1 MQVFEQCVR
10 YFLNSQK
17 HLFSDLQPNYEQY
30 KKLIFKKVLI
40 KQKLVDQCSPTTLVQ
55 FLVIIFL
62 LSSPVMRVNF
72 ITAILILSSIINMWI
87 PLFRW
92 QEKKKIYCN
101 YQYCNKWIL
110 QQLCFTK
117 WLTLVL
123 KNLRHLFTFLLCK
136 NIKVRTTEKSF
147 NKKKFKKKKR
157 EE

>member
-72 ITAILILSSIINMWI
+72 ITAILILSSIINM
-87 PLFRW
+87 
-92 QEKKKIYCN
+92 
-101 YQYCNKWIL
+101 
-110 QQLCFTK
+110 
-117 WLTLVL
+117 
-123 KNLRHLFTFLLCK
+123 
-136 NIKVRTTEKSF
+136 
-147 NKKKFKKKKR
+147 
-157 EE
+157 